1 MIKEELLLSL
11 LENVYKK
18 ELMLTAN
25 QPTKKFESLK
35 ILTFLK
41 RENKKIVGMMG
52 K

>member
-41 RENKKIVGMMG
+41 G
-52 K
+52 KTRRSLA